1 MSMQI
6 TKREKKRYDNRDV
19 RKVIGVAWPSALE
32 SFFVALAGI
41 VDTYMV
47 SNLNAEAV
55 AAVGLTTQPKFIGLA
70 PFLALKIAISALVAR
85 RYGQDDREKANSI
98 MVMGLVF
105 TLIGSVIV
113 SAACVIFADPIMR
126 FVGSQPDTHE
136 YAVTYFRIIMGGIIF
151 NAVQLTVNAAQR
163 GVGNTKIAMRTNV
176 IANVIN
182 VVGNYLLIEG
192 HCGFPALGVTGA
204 AIATVF
210 GTVVACVMSL
220 LSLVKKDSF
229 VSLIYVVKK
238 KIGFA
243 MDQLAS
249 MGKLFGS
256 ELAEQYLMRIG
267 FLLTAMFA
275 ADMGTQAFAAHQ
287 VGMNLMSVTFSLG
300 DGFSVAAVA
309 LIGKSLGQEK
319 PEKAKDYAGICH
331 RFALCLSVI
340 MSGVFLFG
348 GRAIFSLFFAEE
360 AIIEYGVM
368 IARMMIFIS
377 LLQMS
382 QVVFTGCLRGAGDM
396 VYVMIVG
403 CISVSLCR
411 PSAAYLLAYV
421 CKLGL
426 AGVWMGI
433 IVDQI
438 VRLTANYLRFRSGEW
453 TKIKI

>member
-1 MSMQI
+1 MDIQ
-6 TKREKKRYDNRDV
+6 TGKKEKTRFEKRDV
-19 RKVIGVAWPSALE
+19 QKVVSMAWPSALE

-85 RYGQDDREKANSI
+85 RFGQGDREKANSI
-98 MVMGLVF
+98 MVMGLTF
-105 TLIGSVIV
+105 TIVGSIIV
-113 SAACVIFADPIMR
+113 SILCVMFAEPLMR

-136 YAVTYFRIIMGGIIF
+136 YAVTYFRIIMGGMIF
-151 NAVQLTVNAAQR
+151 NTIQLAINAAQR

-176 IANVIN
+176 TANVVN

-192 HCGFPALGVTGA
+192 HLGFPALGVAGA

-210 GTVVACVMSL
+210 GTVVACVMSII
-220 LSLVKKDSF
+220 SVIKKDSF
-229 VSLIYVVKK
+229 VSLVYAVKRR
-238 KIGFA
+238 IGFA
-243 MDQLAS
+243 VDQLAS

-256 ELAEQYLMRIG
+256 ELVEQFLVRIG

-287 VGMNLMSVTFSLG
+287 VGMNLMSLTFALG

-309 LIGKSLGQEK
+309 LIGKSLGEEK
-319 PEKAKDYAGICH
+319 PEMARTYAGICH
-331 RFALCLSVI
+331 RFALCLSAA
-340 MSGVFLFG
+340 MSLIFLFG
-348 GRAIFSLFFAEE
+348 GRTIFSLFFVEE
-360 AIIEYGVM
+360 VIIEYGVM
-368 IARMMIFIS
+368 IARMMIVICLF
-377 LLQMS
+377 QMS

-396 VYVMIVG
+396 VYVMIIG
-403 CISVSLCR
+403 CISVSLLR
-411 PSAAYLLAYV
+411 PGAAYLLAYV
-421 CKLGL
+421 CNFGL
-426 AGVWMGI
+426 IGVWCGI
-433 IVDQI
+433 MVDQGA
-438 VRLTANYLRFRSGEW
+438 RLLGTYLRYRFGKW

>member
-1 MSMQI
+1 MTTRTEKI
-6 TKREKKRYDNRDV
+6 EKTRFEKKDI
-19 RKVIGVAWPSALE
+19 RKVAGMAWPSALE

-47 SNLNAEAV
+47 SNLSAAAV

-70 PFLALKIAISALVAR
+70 PFIALKIAISALVAR
-85 RYGQDDREKANSI
+85 RFGQGDRDKANSI

-105 TLIGSVIV
+105 TVAGSILV
-113 SAACVIFADPIMR
+113 SALCIIFANPLMR

-136 YAVTYFRIIMGGIIF
+136 YAVTYFRIIMGGMIF
-151 NAVQLTVNAAQR
+151 NTIQLSVNAALR

-176 IANVIN
+176 TANIVNVI
-182 VVGNYLLIEG
+182 GNYLLIEG
-192 HCGFPALGVTGA
+192 HLGFPALGVTGA

-220 LSLVKKDSF
+220 LSIIKKDSF
-229 VSLIYVVKK
+229 VSLAYAVKR

-243 MDQLAS
+243 MDQIAS

-256 ELAEQYLMRIG
+256 ELVEQLLMRVG

-287 VGMNLMSVTFSLG
+287 VGMNLMSLTFALG
-300 DGFSVAAVA
+300 DGLSVAAVA

-319 PEKAKDYAGICH
+319 PERAKTYAAICH
-331 RFALCLSVI
+331 RFALLLSAV
-340 MSGVFLFG
+340 MAVVYLFG
-348 GRAIFSLFFAEE
+348 GRTIFSLFFEEE
-360 AIIEYGVM
+360 AIIEHGVT
-368 IARMMIFIS
+368 IARMLIVICMF
-377 LLQMS
+377 QMS

-396 VYVMIVG
+396 IYVMIVG
-403 CISVSLCR
+403 CISVSVLR
-411 PSAAYLLAYV
+411 PGAGYLLAYV
-421 CKLGL
+421 CEFGL
-426 AGVWMGI
+426 AGVWCGI
-433 IVDQI
+433 MVDQAA
-438 VRLTANYLRFRSGEW
+438 RLLGTYLRYRSGKW